1 MTVAPVVLE
10 GAHVRLEPLT
20 IGHVPALARVG
31 LDARIWE
38 FSRTLLRSEADVE
51 RYVTTAL
58 DAQRAGSAIPF
69 ATVDRRSH
77 RVIGSTRFE
86 TIDVESRR
94 TEIGWSWLNPES
106 WRTPINT
113 EAKYLMLRHAFES
126 WGCVRVEFKTLRR
139 NQRSRDAVLR
149 LGASEEGTLRRRIRD
164 QDGSFSDVV
173 YFSILDAE
181 WPSVK
186 RRLEE
191 RLAR

>member
-1 MTVAPVVLE
+1 MTIAPQVLE

-20 IGHVPALARVG
+20 ADHVPALARVG
-31 LDARIWE
+31 LDPRIWE
-38 FSRTLLRSEADVE
+38 FSRTLLRSEGDVE
-51 RYVTTAL
+51 RYVATAL
-58 DAQRAGSAIPF
+58 DAQRAGTAIPF
-69 ATVDRRSH
+69 ATLDRRSQ
-77 RVIGSTRFE
+77 RVVGSTRFE
-86 TIDVESRR
+86 TIDVENRR
-94 TEIGWSWLNPES
+94 TEIGWSWLNPEW

-139 NQRSRDAVLR
+139 NQRSRAAVLR
-149 LGASEEGTLRRRIRD
+149 IGASEEGTLRRRIRD

-173 YFSILDAE
+173 YFSILDGE

>member
-1 MTVAPVVLE
+1 MTIAPIVLE

-20 IGHVPALARVG
+20 ADHVPALARVG

-38 FSRTLLRSEADVE
+38 LSRTLLRSEADVE
-51 RYVTTAL
+51 RYVATAL
-58 DAQRAGSAIPF
+58 DAQRAGTAIPF
-69 ATVDRRSH
+69 ATVDRRSQ
-77 RVIGSTRFE
+77 RVVGSTRFE

-94 TEIGWSWLNPES
+94 TEIGWSWLNPEW

-139 NQRSRDAVLR
+139 NHRSRDAVLR

-173 YFSILDAE
+173 YFSILDGE